1 MNGAVLLYGLFM
13 SNFSHKEESIV
24 QRTVEAVMS
33 CIN

>member
-1 MNGAVLLYGLFM
+1 MNAAVLLHELFM

-24 QRTVEAVMS
+24 QRSLEAVAS